1 MKQLAVCVL
10 VSCAGLGVQASA
22 QRLISTVAGNGAV
35 GFSGD
40 GGPATA
46 AQLWLPSS
54 VAVDASGN
62 LYIADYGNNRVREV
76 TAGVITTIA
85 GNGTAGFSGDGGPA
99 TSASLYFPSGVAVD
113 AAGNVYIAESAESL
127 VLEVSVGGTINTFA
141 GDGVTGF
148 AGDGGVATSAQL
160 NLGVSSG
167 IAVDSAGNV
176 YIADSGNNRI
186 RRVSVS
192 GVITTVAGNGSAAY
206 TGDSGVATSASLNGP
221 VAVAVDAS
229 GNLYIADA
237 GNNVVRKVSTSG
249 IITTV
254 AGNGTAGFSGD
265 GGRATSAQLWTP
277 SGVAVDH
284 AGNLYIA
291 DYGNYRIRLVSAG
304 TISTIAGNG
313 TEAYAGDGGPA
324 TAASLAPAGI
334 ASDALGNLFIA
345 DQNNN
350 RIREVSIP
358 AVQPPPSITTGGVV
372 PVYSNVTTIEP
383 TEWVSI
389 YGTNLARGTAT
400 WNGNFPTSLGGT
412 SVTIDGKPG
421 YIWFV
426 SPTQINVQAPDDS
439 TLGLVPV
446 VVTTP
451 GGTFTSTV
459 TLAETAPQFSLLD
472 NRHVAGI
479 ILRSDQSGAYGGGT
493 YDILGP
499 TGTSLGYPTVAA
511 KAGDNVELFGVGFG
525 PTTPSILAGQP
536 FSGAAPT
543 NKTVVLRIN
552 FQNVTP
558 TFSGLVSAGLYQIN
572 FTVPAG
578 LGTGDVLLTA
588 TAGVGQ
594 TPLDTVISLQ

>member
-1 MKQLAVCVL
+1 MKQLALCVL
-10 VSCAGLGVQASA
+10 VSCAGFCAPASA
-22 QRLISTVAGNGAV
+22 QRLISTVAGNGVV

-54 VAVDASGN
+54 VAVDATGN

-76 TAGVITTIA
+76 SAGVITTIA
-85 GNGTAGFSGDGGPA
+85 GNGTAGYSGDGGPA
-99 TSASLYFPSGVAVD
+99 ISASLYLPSGIAVD
-113 AAGNVYIAESAESL
+113 ASGNVYIAEAAESL
-127 VLEVSVGGTINTFA
+127 VRKVSAGGTITTFA

-148 AGDGGVATSAQL
+148 AGDGGTATSAQL
-160 NLGVSSG
+160 NLDVFSG

-186 RRVSVS
+186 RRVSVG
-192 GVITTVAGNGSAAY
+192 GVITTVAGNASGAY
-206 TGDSGVATSASLNGP
+206 TGDNGAATSASLNGP

-237 GNNVVRKVSTSG
+237 GNNVVRKVSAGG

-265 GGRATSAQLWTP
+265 GGPAKSAQLWTP

-334 ASDALGNLFIA
+334 ATDALGDLFIA

-350 RIREVSIP
+350 RIREVSISAGQP
-358 AVQPPPSITTGGVV
+358 APSITTGGVV
-372 PVYSNVTTIEP
+372 PIYSNVSTVEP

-389 YGTNLARGTAT
+389 FGTNLARGNAT

-412 SVTIDGKPG
+412 SVTIDGEPA
-421 YIWFV
+421 YIWYV
-426 SPTQINVQAPDDS
+426 SPNQINLQVPDDS

-459 TLAETAPQFSLLD
+459 TLAVTAPQFSLLD
-472 NRHVAGI
+472 TTHVAGI

-525 PTTPSILAGQP
+525 PTTPAIPAGQP

-543 NKTVVLRIN
+543 NKTVILRIN
-552 FQNVTP
+552 FQYVTP

-578 LGTGDVLLTA
+578 LGTGEVLLTA

-594 TPLDTVISLQ
+594 TPLDAVMSLQ